1 MFSAHN
7 GIKLEIKN
15 ETTLGIHKYV
25 KTKEHIPNYW
35 CPIEETKMAIR
46 KYFEVNEN
54 GNITHQNLWVQ
65 IKQCLQGI
73 YSCEYLN

>member
-25 KTKEHIPNYW
+25 KTKEHIPNY
-35 CPIEETKMAIR
+35 
-46 KYFEVNEN
+46 
-54 GNITHQNLWVQ
+54 
-65 IKQCLQGI
+65 
-73 YSCEYLN
+73 